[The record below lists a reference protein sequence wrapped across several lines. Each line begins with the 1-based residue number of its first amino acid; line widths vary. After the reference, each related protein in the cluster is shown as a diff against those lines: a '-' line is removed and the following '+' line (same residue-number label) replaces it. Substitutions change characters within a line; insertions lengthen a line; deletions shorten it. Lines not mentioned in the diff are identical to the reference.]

1 MTQGS
6 GPGYGYI
13 WATKSPRTIPMKLLF
28 KFLLS
33 ALVLLLLSGVA
44 GYFYM
49 RQKFI
54 PAPNQLVVTGL
65 PATVPFTWLADTAD
79 GRAMPHA
86 ALLVPVQV
94 PGCPRTCYLQ
104 FDTGAPYSM
113 LYARP
118 LGALQ
123 RRYPALPLALS
134 ASSDTARNF
143 RFALGGGQVQAHWM
157 RVKPFGKSELPADST
172 APFIIGTL
180 GTDAL
185 EGRAL
190 VLDYPRRRFSLAAR
204 VPDTLARRAEFVPLA
219 FENRRVLL
227 SMGLQGKS
235 LPLLFDSGSSAF
247 SLLTSQET
255 WQDMARPGAPARV
268 VEVGSWGKPLTAHT
282 VATAAGLTLGAATL
296 PLNTVTYITGTNWQ
310 ENILMRFSGMGG
322 MLGNE
327 PFSGHTVLFDVAG
340 GRFGLVR
347 R

>member
-1 MTQGS
+1 
-6 GPGYGYI
+6 
-13 WATKSPRTIPMKLLF
+13 MKLLF
-28 KFLLS
+28 KILFS
-33 ALVLLLLSGVA
+33 AFVLLLLSGVG

-65 PATVPFTWLADTAD
+65 PATASFTWLADTVG

-113 LYARP
+113 LYARS
-118 LGALQ
+118 LATLR

-134 ASSDTARNF
+134 ANSDTARNF
-143 RFALGGGQVQAHWM
+143 RFGLGGGQVQAHWM
-157 RVKPFGKSELPADST
+157 RVKPFGTSELPADST

-190 VLDYPRRRFSLAAR
+190 VLDYARRRFSLAAR
-204 VPDTLARRAEFVPLA
+204 VPDTLAQRAEFAPLA
-219 FENRRVLL
+219 FENRRVLVNL
-227 SMGLQGKS
+227 GLQGES
-235 LPLLFDSGSSAF
+235 QQLLFDSGSSAF
-247 SLLTSQET
+247 ALITSQET
-255 WQDMARPGAPARV
+255 WQHMARAGAPARA
-268 VEVGSWGKPLTAHT
+268 VEVGSMGKPLTAHT
-282 VATAAGLTLGAATL
+282 AATAAALTLGATSL

-327 PFSGHTVLFDVAG
+327 PFSGHTVIFDVAG
-340 GRFGLVR
+340 RRFGLVQR
-347 R
+347 